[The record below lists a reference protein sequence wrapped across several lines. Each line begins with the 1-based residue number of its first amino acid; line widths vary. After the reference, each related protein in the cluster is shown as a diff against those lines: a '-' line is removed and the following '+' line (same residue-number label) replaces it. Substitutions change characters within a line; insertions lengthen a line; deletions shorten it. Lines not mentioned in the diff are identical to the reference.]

1 LKFDQIISDL
11 KNKIYYPI
19 YFLTG
24 EEPYFIDVISDYIE
38 EYVLTDTEKEFNQT
52 VVYGLETNV
61 QSIASTSRRYPMM
74 SNYQVVI
81 VKEAQNVDKIEELLP
96 YVENPLSSTLLVI
109 CYKFRKLDGRTAFA
123 KKVGTKGVL
132 FESKKLYDNKV
143 GDWIENYLKQKGFT
157 ITPKASAI
165 MADYLGNDLSKI
177 ANETGKL
184 LINISPG
191 TVISE
196 AHIEQNIGISKDFNV
211 FELQNAIGEK
221 NVLKANQII
230 NYFAA
235 NPKENPLVK
244 VITILYGFFSKLLI
258 YHQLTDKSKN
268 QVASAIG
275 VNPFFVGDYEKA
287 ARNYNLLKL
296 KMIISYLRE
305 YDMKSKG
312 FENVSTS
319 QGELMKELLF
329 KILHSAEPSSASPDP

>member
-19 YFLTG
+19 YFLAG

-123 KKVGTKGVL
+123 KKVGTRGVL
-132 FESKKLYDNKV
+132 FESKKLYDNQI
-143 GDWIENYLKQKGFT
+143 GNWIENYLKQKGFT
-157 ITPKASAI
+157 ITPKATAI
-165 MADYLGNDLSKI
+165 MADFLGNDLSKI
-177 ANETGKL
+177 VNETGKL
-184 LINISPG
+184 LLNIAPG

-258 YHQLTDKSKN
+258 YHQLADKSKN

-296 KMIISYLRE
+296 KMIIGYLRE

-329 KILHSAEPSSASPDP
+329 KILH

>member
-1 LKFDQIISDL
+1 MKFDQIITDL

-24 EEPYFIDVISDYIE
+24 EEPYFIDVVSDYIE

-52 VVYGLETNV
+52 VVYGIETNV
-61 QSIASTSRRYPMM
+61 QTIASTSRRYPMM

-143 GDWIENYLKQKGFT
+143 GNWIENHLKQKGFT
-157 ITPKASAI
+157 ITPKATAI
-165 MADYLGNDLSKI
+165 MADFLGNDLSKI

-184 LINISPG
+184 LLNIAPG

-196 AHIEQNIGISKDFNV
+196 THIEQNIGISKDFNV

-235 NPKENPLVK
+235 NPKENPLIK

-258 YHQLTDKSKN
+258 YHQLADKSKN
-268 QVASAIG
+268 QVVSAIG

-296 KMIISYLRE
+296 KMIIGYLRE

-329 KILHSAEPSSASPDP
+329 KILH

>member
-1 LKFDQIISDL
+1 MKFDQIISDL

-19 YFLTG
+19 YFLAG

-143 GDWIENYLKQKGFT
+143 GNWIENYLKQKGFT
-157 ITPKASAI
+157 ITPKATAI
-165 MADYLGNDLSKI
+165 MADFLGNDLSKI
-177 ANETGKL
+177 VNETGKL
-184 LINISPG
+184 LLNIAPG

-196 AHIEQNIGISKDFNV
+196 THIEQNIGISKDFNV

-258 YHQLTDKSKN
+258 YHQLADKSKN

-296 KMIISYLRE
+296 KMIIGYLRE

-329 KILHSAEPSSASPDP
+329 KILH

>member
-11 KNKIYYPI
+11 KNKIYYPV

-38 EYVLTDTEKEFNQT
+38 AHVLTETEKEFNQT
-52 VVYGLETNV
+52 IVYGLETNV

-96 YVENPLSSTLLVI
+96 YVENPLNSTLLVI

-123 KKVGTKGVL
+123 KKVGSKGVL

-157 ITPKASAI
+157 ITPKATAI
-165 MADYLGNDLSKI
+165 MAEFLGNDLSKI
-177 ANETGKL
+177 ANEAGKL
-184 LINISPG
+184 LLNIAPG
-191 TVISE
+191 TIISE
-196 AHIEQNIGISKDFNV
+196 THIEQNIGISKDFNV

-230 NYFAA
+230 NYYAA

-258 YHQLTDKSKN
+258 YHQMTDKSRN
-268 QVASAIG
+268 QAASALG
-275 VNPFFVGDYEKA
+275 VSPFFMGDYEKA
-287 ARNYNLLKL
+287 ARNYNLPKL
-296 KMIISYLRE
+296 KMIIGYLRE

-312 FENVSTS
+312 FENVSIS

-329 KILHSAEPSSASPDP
+329 KILH